1 MTLFL
6 TINRILQWQKEI
18 KKKMKGKILKKAKG
32 IRRKQKVLMGEDK
45 LMLSQMERK
54 IHQEPYKLMIV
65 QRTARSKLSE
75 LTKVNYQQ
83 NLVKVRK
90 NRRMMQENQN
100 WKKEKA
106 EKQLKELI
114 RKVEMKVTQ
123 GNLLMQKLKRR
134 VKKVIQLLEKLM
146 K

>member
-32 IRRKQKVLMGEDK
+32 IRRKQKALMGEDK

-54 IHQEPYKLMIV
+54 IHQEPCKLMIV

-114 RKVEMKVTQ
+114 RKMEMKVTQ
-123 GNLLMQKLKRR
+123 GNLLMQNLKRR